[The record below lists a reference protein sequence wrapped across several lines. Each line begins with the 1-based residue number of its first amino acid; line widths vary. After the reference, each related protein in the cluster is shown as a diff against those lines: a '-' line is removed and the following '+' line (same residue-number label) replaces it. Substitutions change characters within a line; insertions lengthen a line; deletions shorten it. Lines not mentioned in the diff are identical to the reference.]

1 MLVND
6 LILDK
11 HGKKMSKSKG
21 NTVDPFELFSKYGS
35 DSLRWYML
43 YASPAWSPT
52 KFDEEGLKEIHQKC
66 FSTLK
71 NVYTFFALY
80 ANQDDVD
87 PLTYDIPVKNRPAL
101 DRWIISRF
109 NAMVDYVTTSMDEY
123 DHMKSVRAIQAFIT
137 EDLSNWYIRR
147 ARRRFWQSEMDDS
160 KKSVYLTTYEMLL
173 GLSKI
178 MAPFTPFISE
188 DMYLKLT
195 RGSALESVHLENYPV
210 LDKTLLEEDI
220 EKRMDIVRSIVSIGR
235 ELREKT
241 KIKVRRPLKK
251 IIVDKS
257 VELII
262 SDLLELIKEEL
273 NIKAI
278 EFTETRDDYMK
289 SILKPNF
296 KVAGPVLGSKIGEF
310 KQALTKI
317 DAKDMISKLDTD
329 GAYKLDLSGESFDI
343 NKEMLDI
350 VIEAKEGFAAGLK
363 GDLYVI
369 LDTEITEEL
378 EQEGIAREVVSKV
391 QHMRKTMD
399 LDLMDK
405 IRISMDADAEVS
417 SSVKKHEDYI
427 KTETLALDILNV
439 PIDQKEDI
447 NGHPTGIS
455 IDKV

>member
-1 MLVND
+1 
-6 LILDK
+6 
-11 HGKKMSKSKG
+11 
-21 NTVDPFELFSKYGS
+21 
-35 DSLRWYML
+35 ML

-71 NVYTFFALY
+71 NVHTFFALY

-87 PLTYDIPVKNRPAL
+87 PSTYDIPVKKRPEL

-109 NAMVDYVTTSMDEY
+109 NAMVDDVTTSMDEY
-123 DHMKSVRAIQAFIT
+123 DHMKSVRAIQNFIT

-160 KKSVYLTTYEMLL
+160 KKSVYLTTYEILL

-195 RGSALESVHLENYPV
+195 RGAALDSVHLEDYPV
-210 LDKTLLEEDI
+210 CDKAILEEDI
-220 EKRMDIVRSIVSIGR
+220 ENKMDIVRNIVSIGR

-251 IIVDKS
+251 IIVDKL
-257 VELII
+257 VEPII

-273 NIKAI
+273 NVKMI
-278 EFTETRDDYMK
+278 EFAETRDDYMK

-296 KVAGPVLGSKIGEF
+296 KVAGPVLGAKIGEF

-317 DAKDMISKLDTD
+317 DAKEMISKIDAEGT
-329 GAYKLDLSGESFDI
+329 YKLDLSGESFDVSRD
-343 NKEMLDI
+343 MLDV
-350 VIEAKEGFAAGLK
+350 VIEAKAGFAAGLK

-391 QHMRKTMD
+391 QHMRKVMN

-405 IRISMDADAEVS
+405 IRISIDADDEVKA
-417 SSVKKHEDYI
+417 SVNKHVDYI
-427 KTETLALDILNV
+427 KKETLALDISNEH
-439 PIDQKEDI
+439 IDKKEDI
-447 NGHPTGIS
+447 NTHPTGIN
-455 IDKV
+455 ITKA